1 MDVDLFPPSCRD
13 RYWKKTEKTLG
24 RHQPHSSL
32 AHSVIM
38 HALQFGVGLATSEI
52 SFCLIYWENREH
64 FGSLSTR
71 IYLTNHPRASRL
83 SLDQIG
89 QVAAAYSGLIRQSV
103 FCGDTG

>member
-1 MDVDLFPPSCRD
+1 MWIYFPHRAEIGTG
-13 RYWKKTEKTLG
+13 KKLKKTLG

-38 HALQFGVGLATSEI
+38 HALQFGVGLASSEI
-52 SFCLIYWENREH
+52 SICLIYWENREH

-71 IYLTNHPRASRL
+71 ICLTNHPRASRL
-83 SLDQIG
+83 GLDQIG